1 MILLTGATGIVGHFI
16 AQYLLEDGNKIRAL
30 KRSDSD
36 ISRLAQW
43 QEQIEWVDADLD
55 DLTALQKAFEGV
67 ERVIHCAAVVSFHQK
82 DKAEM
87 MRVNVGGTA
96 NMVNLSIEN
105 GVQKFVYISSV
116 AALGRKDGEDIINEN
131 TKWESSKN
139 NSNYAESKYLAE
151 LEVWRGQE
159 EGLNMVILNPS
170 TVLGPGKWDSSSMQ
184 IFKYAN
190 EGRLFYPP
198 GEMNFVDVRDVAN
211 ITIRMIFNDIHSQR
225 YIINSGKETYKKIFG
240 LISENLNKPK
250 PRIRVS
256 YTLLTFAF
264 IFETIKSFLTRKKS
278 IITRESL
285 RLSKMSFFFS
295 NEKIIREIGYTFH
308 SLEDSVVWTC
318 AEIKK
323 GALD

>member
-1 MILLTGATGIVGHFI
+1 MILLTGATGIVGHYI
-16 AQYLLEDGNKIRAL
+16 AQDLLKEGHLLRAI
-30 KRSDSD
+30 KRSNSD
-36 ISRLAQW
+36 VSRLEQW
-43 QEQIEWVDADLD
+43 HDQIEWVDADLD
-55 DLTALQKAFEGV
+55 DLTALQKAFKGV
-67 ERVIHCAAVVSFHQK
+67 KRVIHCAAVVSFHQK
-82 DKAEM
+82 DKDEM

-105 GVQKFVYISSV
+105 GVEKFVYISSV
-116 AALGRKDGEDIINEN
+116 AALGRKDGADVIDET
-131 TKWESSKN
+131 TKWQPSKN

-151 LEVWRGQE
+151 MEVWRGQE
-159 EGLNMVILNPS
+159 EGLKIVILNPS

-190 EGRLFYPP
+190 EGRIFYPP
-198 GEMNFVDVRDVAN
+198 GDMNFVDVRDVAE
-211 ITIRMIFNDIHSQR
+211 ITVRMTFNDISAQR
-225 YIINSGKETYKKIFG
+225 YIVNSGMETYQQIFG

-256 YTLLTFAF
+256 YTLLTFAY
-264 IFETIKSFLTRKKS
+264 IFESIKSFITRKKS

-285 RLSKMSFFFS
+285 ALSKMSFLFS
-295 NEKIIREIGYTFH
+295 NEKIINEIGYKFR

-323 GALD
+323 GIPD

>member
-16 AQYLLEDGNKIRAL
+16 AQYLLEDGYKIRAV
-30 KRSDSD
+30 KRSGSD
-36 ISRLAQW
+36 IGRLAPW
-43 QEQIEWVDADLD
+43 QDQIEWVDADLD
-55 DLTALQKAFEGV
+55 DLAALQQAFEGV

-105 GVQKFVYISSV
+105 GVKKFVYISSV
-116 AALGRKDGEDIINEN
+116 AALGRKDGKDIIDEN

-139 NSNYAESKYLAE
+139 NSNYAESKYQAE

-170 TVLGPGKWDSSSMQ
+170 SVLGPGKWDSSSMQ

-190 EGRLFYPP
+190 EGRIFYPP
-198 GEMNFVDVRDVAN
+198 GEMNFVDVRDVAK

-256 YTLLTFAF
+256 YALLTFAY

-295 NEKIIREIGYTFH
+295 NEKIIQEIGYTFH

-323 GALD
+323 GVVD